1 MRLPNGYGG
10 VTKLSGRRR
19 KPYMVRKTIGWH
31 IDEKTDKKVQ
41 DYVVI
46 GYAATKS
53 EALQML
59 ADYNN
64 NPFDVSASKI
74 TFKEVYECWS
84 AEKFPTVSDSN
95 VKGYKASYKA
105 CVPLYDKVFKEIKL
119 AELQNVVDTCGKN
132 YPTLRKLKVLLNQ
145 LYEYAMKNE
154 LCNKDYSEY
163 VDIVKH
169 KDRNPN
175 KRDREKFTKAEID
188 RLWKASDD
196 KYYQIVL
203 MLIYSGVR
211 ISEIL
216 NLKREDVNLN
226 EQYFD
231 VKLSKTDNG
240 IRRVPIA
247 DKVLPFFKNW
257 YNDGESEYLLHTE
270 NGNKFDYRN
279 YYDSYFTPLMVN
291 LNMDHTPHCTR
302 HTCISMLAEAQ
313 VDQTTIKK
321 IVGHSGAMT
330 MTERVY
336 THLDVEVLIN
346 AINKI

>member
-59 ADYNN
+59 ADYNK

-74 TFKEVYECWS
+74 TFKEVYERFTT
-84 AEKFPTVSDSN
+84 EKFPTISKSN
-95 VKGYKASYKA
+95 INGYNASYKI
-105 CVPLYDKVFKEIKL
+105 CEPLYNRVFKEIKL
-119 AELQNVVDTCGKN
+119 AELQNVVDTCGKS
-132 YPTLRKLKVLLNQ
+132 YPSLRKLKVLMDQ
-145 LYEYAMKNE
+145 LYKYAMKNE
-154 LCNKDYSEY
+154 LCSKNYADF
-163 VDIVKH
+163 VDIAKF

-175 KRDREKFTKAEID
+175 KRDREKFTKEEID
-188 RLWKASDD
+188 RLWQVSDD

-211 ISEIL
+211 ISELL
-216 NLKREDVNLN
+216 NLRREDVNLN
-226 EQYFD
+226 ERYFD
-231 VKLSKTDNG
+231 VTVSKTENG

-247 DKVLPFFKNW
+247 DKVLPFFTNW

-270 NGNKFDYRN
+270 NGNMFDYHN
-279 YYDSYFTPLMVN
+279 YLDSYFKPLMTN
-291 LNMDHTPHCTR
+291 LNMTHTPHCTR